1 MAEAL
6 ASLGCNATKG
16 IRAPACG
23 IGRVFKILN
32 CDAVAE
38 KRFAEDRTIGS
49 VLGRKEVPLES
60 SQVLEVNRSGA
71 SASVRF

>member
-1 MAEAL
+1 MAKAL
-6 ASLGCNATKG
+6 TSLGCSATKG

-38 KRFAEDRTIGS
+38 KRFAEDRTIGN
-49 VLGRKEVPLES
+49 VLERKEVPLES
-60 SQVLEVNRSGA
+60 SPFLEVNRSG
-71 SASVRF
+71 V